1 MRQAATTM
9 IGGLFLALLPVA
21 PAFARPADSA
31 ATLAQAKRLVEAKS
45 YSQAATLLED
55 QLPEADAKERR
66 PILELLR
73 QSYEAMAREAKAAG
87 NDREAAQLLDDIAII
102 DRSSRTAPDVTRSG
116 ETTPAQDD
124 AATKEPVRAP
134 KAPRALSATGSP
146 RMSPSPSLVT
156 NAPSKPAKK
165 PTLETFTPVPNLLD
179 MSSSPMADSTTQ
191 SPPTA
196 LAQSAAGEKLVAVD
210 PKSPSDI
217 GAPETSPRAG
227 DGLPQPPAATLAEGD
242 RLFAAGRY
250 DEAGKCYAA
259 LSRQD
264 RLPAHRKEHWAYC
277 RMVDV
282 ARRVNLRPQS
292 AQEWEAIAT
301 EIANIQ
307 RLSPNIWYGEY
318 LRNKIA
324 EVRRKE
330 RGTPAKSDNLIVRAS
345 APDESQQKP
354 DQESRRF
361 PRLFGKSRPS
371 ATAQPDAK
379 AAAASASPTADL
391 PLKLPGGSSEPP
403 TSLALDAGGAN
414 DPAPSGEPP
423 VARSEPPTG
432 TATNPAGNDAAAM
445 EWEIYETPN
454 FRVFHQNARLAEA
467 AGNAAESVRTA
478 QAKRWASPV
487 AQRPWTPRCDLY
499 LYPNGKVFARE
510 TKQPETSPGFSTMN
524 CKGDRVV
531 ARRVNLR
538 ADHPLLV
545 TAILPHEVTHVVLAD
560 LFPIQQIPRWADEGI
575 AVLAE
580 PKSEQE
586 MRAAELQE
594 PLETGRVFNLR
605 KLMAMDYP
613 QADDTSLYYA
623 QSVSLTRFLV
633 ERGAPEKFV
642 QFVQNSQREGIEG
655 ALRGTYGIADL
666 AELQDRWTEYAR
678 ERFTAIKEAR
688 RDPSS
693 QPGGGTAIK

>member
-1 MRQAATTM
+1 MT
-9 IGGLFLALLPVA
+9 
-21 PAFARPADSA
+21 
-31 ATLAQAKRLVEAKS
+31 
-45 YSQAATLLED
+45 
-55 QLPEADAKERR
+55 
-66 PILELLR
+66 
-73 QSYEAMAREAKAAG
+73 
-87 NDREAAQLLDDIAII
+87 
-102 DRSSRTAPDVTRSG
+102 
-116 ETTPAQDD
+116 
-124 AATKEPVRAP
+124 
-134 KAPRALSATGSP
+134 
-146 RMSPSPSLVT
+146 
-156 NAPSKPAKK
+156 
-165 PTLETFTPVPNLLD
+165 
-179 MSSSPMADSTTQ
+179 DSTTQ
-191 SPPTA
+191 SPPSA
-196 LAQSAAGEKLVAVD
+196 LAQSAAGEKFAAIA
-210 PKSPSDI
+210 PKGPSDI

-227 DGLPQPPAATLAEGD
+227 DGLPKPPAASLAEGD

-259 LSRQD
+259 LARRD
-264 RLPAHRKEHWAYC
+264 LLPAHRKEHWAYC

-282 ARRVNLRPQS
+282 ARRVNLRPKS
-292 AQEWEAIAT
+292 AQEWDAIAT
-301 EIANIQ
+301 EIADIQ
-307 RLSPNIWYGEY
+307 RLSPKIWYGEY

-345 APDESQQKP
+345 APEESQQNP
-354 DQESRRF
+354 DQQSRRF

-371 ATAQPDAK
+371 ATAQPNAK
-379 AAAASASPTADL
+379 AAAVSASPDAEL

-403 TSLALDAGGAN
+403 ASLALGAGGAN
-414 DPAPSGEPP
+414 DPAPSGDPP
-423 VARSEPPTG
+423 DARSEPPIG
-432 TATNPAGNDAAAM
+432 TANNQAGDDAAGMA
-445 EWEIYETPN
+445 WETYETPN

-478 QAKRWASPV
+478 QAKRWASPA